1 MGRHTDKDAPARD
14 DAALS
19 GLRAALDAKSD
30 LIATVSHELRTPMGA
45 IISMSDLLLTTPL
58 DETQR
63 RYANT
68 LQQCARSL
76 LVLLDDVLDNEQLES
91 GRFALAPRAIDFDA
105 FLEGVET
112 SLLARARA
120 AGLTGRF
127 VRGGA
132 LPPAI
137 EADPQRLR
145 QILEN
150 LIDNA
155 VKYTGKGTIT
165 LSVRHD
171 EARER
176 LHMAVA
182 DTGAG
187 MTAEETAALF
197 KPYGRTQRAQQ
208 SGTRGT
214 GLGLAIVARLVAV
227 MQGKISCTST
237 PGGGT
242 TFALDLPVKALA
254 LDALG
259 AAAAPNNLKVKPA
272 RLSGHALIVDDNH
285 INQALIAAFLESFG
299 MSHDT
304 AADGE
309 AALALIKKRAYGV
322 VLMDVRMAGMDGME
336 TTRRIRALDGP
347 EAETP
352 IVAITANAR
361 AQDREELIAA
371 GMDFYVSKPID
382 PKALLAALTDAL
394 SGGGQRTRVG

>member
-1 MGRHTDKDAPARD
+1 MGRHTDEDAPARD
-14 DAALS
+14 DATLS
-19 GLRAALDAKSD
+19 ELRAALQSKSD

-45 IISMSDLLLTTPL
+45 IISMADLLLTTPL

-76 LVLLDDVLDNEQLES
+76 LVLLDDVLDNEQLEA
-91 GRFALAPRAIDFDA
+91 GRFSLSPRAIDFDA

-112 SLLARARA
+112 SLMARAQG

-155 VKYTGKGTIT
+155 VKYTCHGTIT

-171 EARER
+171 DVRER
-176 LHMAVA
+176 LHVAVA

-197 KPYGRTQRAQQ
+197 KPYGRTRRAKQ

-259 AAAAPNNLKVKPA
+259 AGNSVKAAAPRA
-272 RLSGHALIVDDNH
+272 ALSGHALIVDDNH

-309 AALALIKKRAYGV
+309 AALALIRKRAYSV

-394 SGGGQRTRVG
+394 SGGGAKTRVG